1 MCEEKKYRGGK
12 DVSKYNKRLEQRNKS
27 KTGCKII

>member
-12 DVSKYNKRLEQRNKS
+12 DVSKYIKRLWKKRKS
-27 KTGCKII
+27 KRGC